1 MRKIIKTPPI
11 WFVAFTLILGAACL
25 GVSPL
30 FVRISEVGPASSA
43 FWRSFLALPFILILI
58 KSINIKTELKS
69 DKLNYFYLAL
79 PGIFLGIDHAAWH
92 HGIMLTSIANSTLF
106 ASMAPVF
113 VVIYSYILFSTKITK
128 KFFMGLIASVIG
140 SVLLLYNSLEF
151 SIQNLFGDFW
161 SILAGAFYAAYLLST
176 GILRDKNL
184 NIYIIFFVGTFFSA
198 VTLLVIVLFAN
209 ETFLP
214 NSLTGW
220 LVVFCL
226 AFISQFIGIG
236 LITWA
241 LGKVK
246 TGLASLTLMS
256 EPVTAAF
263 LAWLILGEYL
273 SIIQFFG
280 GIIILFGI
288 IYAQSSSELKQ

>member
-1 MRKIIKTPPI
+1 
-11 WFVAFTLILGAACL
+11 
-25 GVSPL
+25 
-30 FVRISEVGPASSA
+30 
-43 FWRSFLALPFILILI
+43 
-58 KSINIKTELKS
+58 
-69 DKLNYFYLAL
+69 
-79 PGIFLGIDHAAWH
+79 
-92 HGIMLTSIANSTLF
+92 
-106 ASMAPVF
+106 
-113 VVIYSYILFSTKITK
+113 
-128 KFFMGLIASVIG
+128 MGLIASVIG
-140 SVLLLYNSLEF
+140 AVLLLYNSLEF

-214 NSLTGW
+214 NSFSGW
-220 LVVFCL
+220 LEVFCL

-263 LAWLILGEYL
+263 LAWLILVNIYL
-273 SIIQFFG
+273 NYNSLEG
-280 GIIILFGI
+280 LLFYLG
-288 IYAQSSSELKQ
+288 